1 MNIIAKLS
9 NQVKDIFDKPL
20 DDKKKWVA
28 KTIRLI
34 ISQTITTN
42 SAQYGSEKKNAIL
55 KMQDN
60 FEALALI
67 AVCPDYQILLFNLF
81 Q

>member
-60 FEALALI
+60 FEA
-67 AVCPDYQILLFNLF
+67 
-81 Q
+81 